1 MPLVLSCPLAC
12 GVRAW
17 PWYEHQDQPARQ
29 ADLTVGCL
37 ETVPPHAQQGIDI
50 NRFWDALGCNR
61 WQVFRQPGRAAS
73 ATSGTARIPRRQS
86 WAVRAGTL
94 VLLCAARSRRKGD
107 FVGLPQLLSLQ
118 APCLRPAL
126 QLGTQEGPCARLR
139 YAHLSLSFG
148 GTWHVDTCHWVC
160 TRCVTEQGYLGCN
173 QSSPTHSAKHL
184 LFLNS
189 GVQDTGTPG
198 KAGVH
203 LGLPSLKSFDAA
215 AAGTQAPDPGPRGGS
230 VPWSPGW
237 WHFEVSVLEAGLWE
251 NIPGLSGGKVRP
263 RVKGG

>member
-17 PWYEHQDQPARQ
+17 PWYEHRDQPARQ
-29 ADLTVGCL
+29 ADLTVGRL

-86 WAVRAGTL
+86 WAVRAGAF

-107 FVGLPQLLSLQ
+107 FVGLPQVLSLQ

-148 GTWHVDTCHWVC
+148 GTLQC
-160 TRCVTEQGYLGCN
+160 GYLALGLYQVCDRAGL
-173 QSSPTHSAKHL
+173 P
-184 LFLNS
+184 
-189 GVQDTGTPG
+189 GVQSEPSNTLSQASPFFKFWCTGHWYTRESWCAFG
-198 KAGVH
+198 T
-203 LGLPSLKSFDAA
+203 SL
-215 AAGTQAPDPGPRGGS
+215 
-230 VPWSPGW
+230 
-237 WHFEVSVLEAGLWE
+237 LEKL
-251 NIPGLSGGKVRP
+251 
-263 RVKGG
+263 